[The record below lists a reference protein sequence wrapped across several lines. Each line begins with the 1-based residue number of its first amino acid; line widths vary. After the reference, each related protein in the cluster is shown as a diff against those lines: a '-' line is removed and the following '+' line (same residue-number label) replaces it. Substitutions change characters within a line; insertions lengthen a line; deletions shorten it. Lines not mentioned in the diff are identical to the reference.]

1 MNEKYLRKLQQDM
14 LLKNFTPGT
23 REDYYRYVK
32 RFLDF
37 TNKEAMTI
45 TYADIRRFI
54 FHLKDYEN
62 KKAST
67 INVYTAAIRFF
78 FEYTL
83 GYVWDSKKIPK
94 MKRDRQ
100 LPVILTREQVNLLID
115 SMDNYKHKAM
125 AATMYSSG
133 LRVSEAC
140 HLRYEDI
147 RRKQKSLNRW
157 GVLTNLW

>member
-1 MNEKYLRKLQQDM
+1 MNEKYLVKLQQDM
-14 LLKNFTPGT
+14 LLKNFTSNT
-23 REDYYRYVK
+23 CQDYCRYVN

-37 TNKEAMTI
+37 VNKEAMSI
-45 TYADIRRFI
+45 TYADIRKFI
-54 FHLKDYEN
+54 FHLKDNEN

-83 GYVWDSKKIPK
+83 GYVWDSKKVPK

-115 SMDNYKHKAM
+115 SM
-125 AATMYSSG
+125 
-133 LRVSEAC
+133 C
-140 HLRYEDI
+140 
-147 RRKQKSLNRW
+147 
-157 GVLTNLW
+157 

>member
-78 FEYTL
+78 FEYT
-83 GYVWDSKKIPK
+83 
-94 MKRDRQ
+94 
-100 LPVILTREQVNLLID
+100 
-115 SMDNYKHKAM
+115 
-125 AATMYSSG
+125 
-133 LRVSEAC
+133 
-140 HLRYEDI
+140 
-147 RRKQKSLNRW
+147 
-157 GVLTNLW
+157 